1 MLSDQ
6 TYLTKEGLENLQQE
20 LEHLKK
26 VVRPEIAERI
36 ATAKELGDLSENAEY
51 SDAKE
56 SQGFNEGKIMEIEA
70 MLKVAVIIEEEN
82 KTPGVASVGSKIKIE
97 QADTKK
103 AKEYHIVGS
112 HEADPLAG
120 RISNES
126 PIGQALLGGKVGDV
140 IEINLPRGIIK
151 CKIIEVL

>member
-1 MLSDQ
+1 MHSEQ
-6 TYLTKEGLENLQQE
+6 TYITKEGLEKLKGE

-36 ATAKELGDLSENAEY
+36 ANAKELGDLSENAEY

-56 SQGFNEGKIMEIEA
+56 SQGFNEGKIIEMET
-70 MLKVAVIIEEEN
+70 MLKNALIIEEEN
-82 KTPGVASVGSKIKIE
+82 HTPGVASVGSKIKIKQE
-97 QADTKK
+97 DSGKE
-103 AKEYHIVGS
+103 KEYHIVGS

-126 PIGQALLGGKVGDV
+126 PIGQALLGGKIGDS
-140 IEINLPRGIIK
+140 IEITLPRGVIK
-151 CKIIEVL
+151 CTIVDVV